1 MRLRH
6 VAAGCALTGVLGLP
20 ALSPASAIAAVSG
33 PVPTGKPQVS
43 VNSPATDNPYGARV
57 TLTVTLGST
66 IADREVSL
74 YATPVGQPRRLVATG
89 SVDAKGKWY
98 PTYTITRT
106 TTFTAVFSGDALNA
120 ANSASRTLY
129 AHARV
134 ASRLTGYYKTVK
146 SGGIVYDVFHSTGT
160 VTLDSTVAPNKHGE
174 CLEPETEQYDK
185 SAGWHADNKYGCD
198 KLDAASHDSAPFGL
212 SAAAGGRYRIR
223 GDYQR
228 GAKDTANLNQQGPWL
243 YFIVTK

>member
-1 MRLRH
+1 MRLRLI
-6 VAAGCALTGVLGLP
+6 AAGCALTGAFGFP
-20 ALSPASAIAAVSG
+20 ALSPASAIASVSG

-43 VNSPATDNPYGARV
+43 VNSSVTDNPYGARV
-57 TLTVTLGST
+57 TLTVTLGPT
-66 IADREVSL
+66 LTDREVSL

-89 SVDAKGKWY
+89 NVDAKGKWY

-129 AHARV
+129 AYARV

-146 SGGIVYDVFHSTGT
+146 SGGIAYDVFHSAGT

-174 CLEPETEQYDK
+174 CLEPETQQYDK
-185 SAGWHADNKYGCD
+185 SAGWHADRKYGCD
-198 KLDAASHDSAPFGL
+198 KLDSASHDTAPFDL
-212 SAAAGGRYRIR
+212 SEAAGGRYRIR

-228 GAKDTANLNQQGPWL
+228 GAKDTANLNQRGPWL